1 MNLINKY
8 FINSKG
14 LRIFYRTDVPFDAK
28 AIVIIS
34 HGYAEHSGHYIELCD
49 FLVKNN
55 FGVYAIDHRSHGQ
68 SEGKRGH
75 IDSFFDF
82 ISDFD
87 ALVSMIKENHPD
99 KAIFT
104 FGHSMG
110 GLITFVYAL
119 VHPERNMKGQVFS
132 GPALAAPWGLYKV
145 PMTFYDIVGKTIPKA
160 KVYRIVK
167 RRASR
172 NYQYFKEFQNDPY
185 DLKYSTIGFLK
196 EFLYKGISWAQEN
209 SEKYDLPCLFLQGT
223 ADKIIPYERV
233 QSTFERISSKDK
245 TLKLYE
251 HCYHEL
257 IHEPEREE
265 IMKDMLEWLEERI
278 KKN

>member
-8 FINSKG
+8 FVNSNNI
-14 LRIFYRTDVPFDAK
+14 RIFYRMDVPFDAK
-28 AIVIIS
+28 AIIIIS
-34 HGYAEHSGHYIELCD
+34 HGYGEHSGHYLELCD
-49 FLVKNN
+49 FLVKNKY
-55 FGVYAIDHRSHGQ
+55 GVYAIDHRNHGQ
-68 SEGKRGH
+68 SEGRRGD

-87 ALVSMIKENHPD
+87 EMVSIIQDSYPEKE
-99 KAIFT
+99 IYT

-110 GLITFVYAL
+110 GLITFVYGL
-119 VHPERNMKGQVFS
+119 MHSERGIKGQIFS
-132 GPALAAPWGLYKV
+132 GPALTAPWGLYMV
-145 PMTFYDIVGKTIPKA
+145 PMKFYDILGKAIPKA

-167 RRASR
+167 KRASR

-196 EFLYKGISWAQEN
+196 EFLYKGITWAQEN
-209 SEKYDLPCLFLQGT
+209 AEKYTLPCLFLHGT
-223 ADKIIPYERV
+223 SDKIIPYERV
-233 QSTFERISSKDK
+233 ENTFERVTSQDK

-265 IMKDMLEWLEERI
+265 IMNDILDWLEKRI
-278 KKN
+278 NK